1 MKQSAEENPPIRWWK
16 GNLIG
21 SGAFG
26 KLLAVNQVG
35 MHVSISKVGPLN
47 GENFLSDL
55 MDLGL
60 FSWWLF
66 MIGSSNA
73 TRQKAQVIWKYTKQ
87 LLPGLKYLQHN
98 GIIHRDIKVS
108 TVQSSMGGP
117 SVTNFQRQLSA
128 SVVEQKQVG
137 SNTSAAWLLSQGS
150 KIQLFNRST
159 TTALV
164 TQETSQP
171 EQQPPSSAAEER
183 LTRGRMTRSNLA
195 ANSGAVY
202 TTAKQLKETAARK
215 RSALSKKN
223 TQEES

>member
-1 MKQSAEENPPIRWWK
+1 MEVWSFKLAAIQQ
-16 GNLIG
+16 G
-21 SGAFG
+21 SL
-26 KLLAVNQVG
+26 KTCLVIDVTCKSVTEVELT
-35 MHVSISKVGPLN
+35 SR
-47 GENFLSDL
+47 
-55 MDLGL
+55 L
-60 FSWWLF
+60 FY
-66 MIGSSNA
+66 
-73 TRQKAQVIWKYTKQ
+73 RRAQ
-87 LLPGLKYLQHN
+87 LEDELHSFC
-98 GIIHRDIKVS
+98 KVS

-128 SVVEQKQVG
+128 SVVEQK
-137 SNTSAAWLLSQGS
+137 QGS

-171 EQQPPSSAAEER
+171 EQQPPSSAAKER

>member
-128 SVVEQKQVG
+128 SVVEQKQ
-137 SNTSAAWLLSQGS
+137 GS